1 MTWQC
6 RNVLVSTHFDC
17 LSYYWQWHYTLLYCY
32 RWLQEL
38 YSHLQKMLVAV
49 AKLKKCACFYFGYS
63 MFASKSN
70 EVESRYLL
78 ENVTSL
84 QVESSV

>member
-1 MTWQC
+1 MYKLTLYRIYSQNL
-6 RNVLVSTHFDC
+6 RSARVSTSFL
-17 LSYYWQWHYTLLYCY
+17 LSY
-32 RWLQEL
+32 
-38 YSHLQKMLVAV
+38 
-49 AKLKKCACFYFGYS
+49 FD

-78 ENVTSL
+78 EKVTSL